1 MRTYRELGRLKT
13 FDERFEYLKLNG
25 FVGEETFG
33 YDRYLNQMLYKSPEW
48 RSLRRDIIIRDNG
61 CDLGLEGYDI
71 QGMIIVHHMNPISV
85 DDLKDFS
92 SDVINPEYLICV
104 SSLTHKAIH
113 YGDKDLL
120 PQLPIERRPGDTC
133 PWK

>member
-1 MRTYRELGRLKT
+1 MRTYRELSRLKT

-33 YDRYLNQMLYKSPEW
+33 YDRYLNQLLYKSPEW

-71 QGMIIVHHMNPISV
+71 QGIIVVHHMNPISV
-85 DDLKDFS
+85 DDLKYFS

-104 SSLTHKAIH
+104 SVLTHKALH
-113 YGDKDLL
+113 YSNKDLL
-120 PQLPIERRPGDTC
+120 PNLPVDRRPGDTC